1 MALPTISVVLFF
13 ATAILQV
20 RISIDYQAHM
30 GEKVNIHDEKKFE
43 PTANETSNLEDKHG
57 YQEGYL

>member
-13 ATAILQV
+13 EMAFLSV
-20 RISIDYQAHM
+20 RIYRYRAHT
-30 GEKVNIHDEKKFE
+30 GEKLNIHDEKKFE
-43 PTANETSNLEDKHG
+43 LTANETPNLEDKHG